1 MNDKKNI
8 LLNFKLYFR
17 NKKKRILKNGTRSI
31 RKKNKIATFR
41 SLKKFSPSIIILL
54 GLLILSFT
62 IVFLIKEINPLI
74 KNQRLKYLCT
84 YELGNKKNINYK
96 KAKLKLNKIVG
107 DDNKFCSN
115 FIFPKN
121 KRSRFNIFPFLKDI
135 FFRLA
140 F

>member
-8 LLNFKLYFR
+8 LINFKLYFR
-17 NKKKRILKNGTRSI
+17 NKKKRILKNGTKSI

-54 GLLILSFT
+54 GLLSLSFT

>member
-8 LLNFKLYFR
+8 LINIKLYFR
-17 NKKKRILKNGTRSI
+17 NKKKRILKNGKKSI

-54 GLLILSFT
+54 GLLSLSFT
-62 IVFLIKEINPLI
+62 IVFLIREINPLI

-121 KRSRFNIFPFLKDI
+121 KKSRFNIFPFLKDI

>member
-8 LLNFKLYFR
+8 LINFKLYFR
-17 NKKKRILKNGTRSI
+17 NKKKRILKNGTKSI

-84 YELGNKKNINYK
+84 YELGNKNNINYK

>member
-1 MNDKKNI
+1 M
-8 LLNFKLYFR
+8 YFR
-17 NKKKRILKNGTRSI
+17 NKKKRILKNGTRSL
-31 RKKNKIATFR
+31 RKKNKTASIR
-41 SLKKFSPSIIILL
+41 SLNKISPSIIIFL
-54 GLLILSFT
+54 GLLSLSFT

>member
-8 LLNFKLYFR
+8 LINFKLYFR
-17 NKKKRILKNGTRSI
+17 NKKKRILKNGTKSI

-54 GLLILSFT
+54 GLLSLSFT

-96 KAKLKLNKIVG
+96 KAKIKLNKIVG

-135 FFRLA
+135 FFRLV

>member
-1 MNDKKNI
+1 MY
-8 LLNFKLYFR
+8 LR
-17 NKKKRILKNGTRSI
+17 NKKKRIPKNGTRSI
-31 RKKNKIATFR
+31 RKKNKIASIR
-41 SLKKFSPSIIILL
+41 SLKNFFPSIIILL
-54 GLLILSFT
+54 GLLSLSFT

-115 FIFPKN
+115 FGSELN
-121 KRSRFNIFPFLKDI
+121 STFLKILVGFPSWI
-135 FFRLA
+135 FKIQFQLSHSPRQ
-140 F
+140 

>member
-8 LLNFKLYFR
+8 LINFKLYFR
-17 NKKKRILKNGTRSI
+17 NKKKRIPKNGTKSV

-54 GLLILSFT
+54 GLLSLSFT
-62 IVFLIKEINPLI
+62 IVFFIKEINPLI

>member
-1 MNDKKNI
+1 MYLK
-8 LLNFKLYFR
+8 
-17 NKKKRILKNGTRSI
+17 NKKKSRVRDNRSTL
-31 RKKNKIATFR
+31 RKKNKITSNRSFKTF
-41 SLKKFSPSIIILL
+41 FPSIIILL
-54 GLLILSFT
+54 GLLSLSFT

-121 KRSRFNIFPFLKDI
+121 KRSRFNIFPFIKDI

>member
-1 MNDKKNI
+1 M
-8 LLNFKLYFR
+8 YFR
-17 NKKKRILKNGTRSI
+17 NKKKRILKNGTRKI

-41 SLKKFSPSIIILL
+41 AIKKFSPSIIILL
-54 GLLILSFT
+54 GLLSLSFT

-121 KRSRFNIFPFLKDI
+121 KRSRFNIFPLIKDI

>member
-1 MNDKKNI
+1 M
-8 LLNFKLYFR
+8 YFR
-17 NKKKRILKNGTRSI
+17 NKKKRILKNATRRI
-31 RKKNKIATFR
+31 RKKNKIASIR

-54 GLLILSFT
+54 GLLSLSFT

-74 KNQRLKYLCT
+74 KNQRIKYLCT
-84 YELGNKKNINYK
+84 YQLGNKKNINYK

-121 KRSRFNIFPFLKDI
+121 KRSRFNIFPFLKDV
-135 FFRLA
+135 FFRLV

>member
-17 NKKKRILKNGTRSI
+17 NKKKRILKNGTKSV

-54 GLLILSFT
+54 GLLSLSFT

-121 KRSRFNIFPFLKDI
+121 KKSRFNIFPFLKDI

>member
-8 LLNFKLYFR
+8 LINFKLYFR
-17 NKKKRILKNGTRSI
+17 NKKKRILKNGTKSI

-41 SLKKFSPSIIILL
+41 SLKKFFPSIIILL
-54 GLLILSFT
+54 GLLSLSFT

-96 KAKLKLNKIVG
+96 KAKIKLNKIVG

>member
-1 MNDKKNI
+1 LNDKKNI

-17 NKKKRILKNGTRSI
+17 NKKKRILKNGTKSV

-54 GLLILSFT
+54 GLLSLSFT

>member
-1 MNDKKNI
+1 MYLK
-8 LLNFKLYFR
+8 
-17 NKKKRILKNGTRSI
+17 NKKKSRVRDNRITL
-31 RKKNKIATFR
+31 RKKNKITSKRSFKTF
-41 SLKKFSPSIIILL
+41 FPSIIIFL
-54 GLLILSFT
+54 GLLSLSFS

>member
-17 NKKKRILKNGTRSI
+17 NKKKRILKNGTKSV

-54 GLLILSFT
+54 GLLSLSFT
-62 IVFLIKEINPLI
+62 IVFLIREINPLI

>member
-1 MNDKKNI
+1 M
-8 LLNFKLYFR
+8 YFR
-17 NKKKRILKNGTRSI
+17 NKKKRILKNGTKSV

-54 GLLILSFT
+54 GLLSLSFT

>member
-17 NKKKRILKNGTRSI
+17 NKKKRIPKNGTKSV

-54 GLLILSFT
+54 GLLSLSFT

>member
-8 LLNFKLYFR
+8 LINFKLYFR

-31 RKKNKIATFR
+31 RKKNKITKFR

-54 GLLILSFT
+54 GLLSLSFT

>member
-1 MNDKKNI
+1 LNDKKTI
-8 LLNFKLYFR
+8 LIILKLYFK
-17 NKKKRILKNGTRSI
+17 NKKKRILKKNGRTI
-31 RKKNKIATFR
+31 RKKNKITSTR
-41 SLKKFSPSIIILL
+41 LLKTVSPSIVILL
-54 GLLILSFT
+54 GLMSLSFT
-62 IVFLIKEINPLI
+62 IIFLIKEINPLI

-84 YELGNKKNINYK
+84 YELGNKKNVNYK

-107 DDNKFCSN
+107 DDKKFCSN
-115 FIFPKN
+115 FIFPKS

>member
-1 MNDKKNI
+1 MNDKKII
-8 LLNFKLYFR
+8 LITLKLYFK
-17 NKKKRILKNGTRSI
+17 NKKKRILKNNGSTI
-31 RKKNKIATFR
+31 RKKNKITSNRLFKTF
-41 SLKKFSPSIIILL
+41 FPSIIILF
-54 GLLILSFT
+54 GLMSLSFT
-62 IVFLIKEINPLI
+62 ILFVIKEINPLI

-84 YELGNKKNINYK
+84 YELGNKKNDNYK

-107 DDNKFCSN
+107 EDKKFCRN

-121 KRSRFNIFPFLKDI
+121 KRSRFNIFPVIKDI

>member
-8 LLNFKLYFR
+8 LINFKLYFR
-17 NKKKRILKNGTRSI
+17 NKKKRILKNGTKSV

-54 GLLILSFT
+54 GLLSLSFT

>member
-1 MNDKKNI
+1 MIKKNI
-8 LLNFKLYFR
+8 LINFKLYFR
-17 NKKKRILKNGTRSI
+17 NKKKRILKNGTKSV

-54 GLLILSFT
+54 GLLSLSFT

>member
-17 NKKKRILKNGTRSI
+17 NKKKRIPKNGTKSV

-54 GLLILSFT
+54 GLLSLSFT

-107 DDNKFCSN
+107 DDDKFCSN

>member
-17 NKKKRILKNGTRSI
+17 NKKKRILKNGTKSV

-54 GLLILSFT
+54 GLLSLSFT

>member
-17 NKKKRILKNGTRSI
+17 NKKKRILKNGTKSV

>member
-1 MNDKKNI
+1 MIKKNI

-17 NKKKRILKNGTRSI
+17 NKKKRILKNGTKSV

-54 GLLILSFT
+54 GLLSLSFT
-62 IVFLIKEINPLI
+62 IIFLIKEINPLI

>member
-17 NKKKRILKNGTRSI
+17 NKKKRIPKNGTRSI
-31 RKKNKIATFR
+31 RKKNKIASIR
-41 SLKKFSPSIIILL
+41 SLKKSFPSIIILL
-54 GLLILSFT
+54 GLLSLSFT

>member
-1 MNDKKNI
+1 MNDKKYI
-8 LLNFKLYFR
+8 LINFKLYFR
-17 NKKKRILKNGTRSI
+17 NKKKRILKNNKRTI
-31 RKKNKIATFR
+31 RKKNKIASIK

-54 GLLILSFT
+54 GLLSLSFT

-107 DDNKFCSN
+107 DDNKFCNN
-115 FIFPKN
+115 FIFPKS
-121 KRSRFNIFPFLKDI
+121 KRSRFNILPFLKDI

>member
-1 MNDKKNI
+1 MNDKKTI
-8 LLNFKLYFR
+8 LIILKLYFR

-54 GLLILSFT
+54 GLLSLSFT

>member
-17 NKKKRILKNGTRSI
+17 NKKKRILKNGTKSV

-54 GLLILSFT
+54 GLLSLSFT
-62 IVFLIKEINPLI
+62 IIFLIKEINPLI

-107 DDNKFCSN
+107 EDNKFCSN

>member
-1 MNDKKNI
+1 MIKKNI
-8 LLNFKLYFR
+8 LINFKLYFR
-17 NKKKRILKNGTRSI
+17 NKKKRILKNGTKSI

-54 GLLILSFT
+54 GLLSLSFT

>member
-8 LLNFKLYFR
+8 LIILKLYFK
-17 NKKKRILKNGTRSI
+17 NKKKRILKKNGRTI
-31 RKKNKIATFR
+31 RKKNKVVSITL
-41 SLKKFSPSIIILL
+41 LKKSFPSIIILL
-54 GLLILSFT
+54 GLMSLSFA

-84 YELGNKKNINYK
+84 YELGNKKNVNYE
-96 KAKLKLNKIVG
+96 KAKLKINKIVG
-107 DDNKFCSN
+107 DDKKFCSN

-135 FFRLA
+135 FFRFA

>member
-17 NKKKRILKNGTRSI
+17 NKKKRILKNGTKSV

-54 GLLILSFT
+54 GLLSLSFT
-62 IVFLIKEINPLI
+62 IILLIKEINPLI

>member
-8 LLNFKLYFR
+8 LINFKLYFR

-54 GLLILSFT
+54 GLLSLSFT
-62 IVFLIKEINPLI
+62 IIFLIKEINPLI

>member
-8 LLNFKLYFR
+8 LINFKLYFR

-54 GLLILSFT
+54 GLLSLSFT

-135 FFRLA
+135 FFRLV

>member
-1 MNDKKNI
+1 M
-8 LLNFKLYFR
+8 YFR
-17 NKKKRILKNGTRSI
+17 NKKKRIPKNGTKSV

-54 GLLILSFT
+54 GLLSLSFT

-135 FFRLA
+135 FFRLV

>member
-8 LLNFKLYFR
+8 LINFKLYFR
-17 NKKKRILKNGTRSI
+17 NKKKRILKNGTKSI

-41 SLKKFSPSIIILL
+41 SLKKFSPSIIIFL
-54 GLLILSFT
+54 GLLSLSFT

-115 FIFPKN
+115 FIFPKS
-121 KRSRFNIFPFLKDI
+121 KRSRFNILPFLKDI

>member
-8 LLNFKLYFR
+8 LFNFKLYFR
-17 NKKKRILKNGTRSI
+17 NKKKRILKNGTKSV

-54 GLLILSFT
+54 GLLSLSFT

>member
-1 MNDKKNI
+1 M
-8 LLNFKLYFR
+8 YFR
-17 NKKKRILKNGTRSI
+17 NKKKRIPKNGTKSV

-54 GLLILSFT
+54 GLLSLSFT

>member
-1 MNDKKNI
+1 M
-8 LLNFKLYFR
+8 YFR

-31 RKKNKIATFR
+31 RKKNKITTFR
-41 SLKKFSPSIIILL
+41 SLKKFFPSIIILL
-54 GLLILSFT
+54 GLLSLSFT